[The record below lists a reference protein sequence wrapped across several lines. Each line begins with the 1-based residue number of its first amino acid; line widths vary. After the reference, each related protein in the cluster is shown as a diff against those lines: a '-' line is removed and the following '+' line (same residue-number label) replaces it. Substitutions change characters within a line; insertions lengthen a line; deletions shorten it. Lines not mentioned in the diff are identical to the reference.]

1 MEKNYKYSSNHGFDL
16 DVTIGKFAE
25 QANGECYIRSGDTS
39 LLVTAVAS
47 EKPREGIDFF
57 PLICDFQEKLYAV
70 GKIPGGFLKREG
82 KASDEATLISRQMDR
97 PLRPLFPENY
107 YNDVQVIA
115 TVLSM
120 DEDNKPDCLSTIGAS
135 IALGISDIPF
145 NGPVAAVS
153 VGFVDGNFIINPNE
167 EQREKSLLDLTVA
180 GSKDAINMVEAGAN
194 ELTEDQM
201 LEAMLLA
208 HEEIGHICEFTQ
220 LIIDEIGKEKNL
232 VEVIVP
238 SELEEK
244 IIAEFSEDIKGS
256 IRTTDKMERGEAM
269 FNIEEAAKERFL
281 EEYPDSEDEIHRV
294 IDDIMKKEVRR
305 MISIDKIRPDGRE
318 MKEIRPLSA
327 EVGTLPR
334 VHGSGLFKRGQT
346 QVLSVVT
353 LGSTADVQIIDGLNR
368 KEIQKRYM
376 HQYNFPPFSVG
387 DVKPLRAPGRREI
400 GHGHLAERALI
411 PVLPDPSEFPYT
423 IRVVSEVLSSNGSS
437 SQASICG
444 STLSL
449 MDAGVPIK
457 KPVAGIAMGLI
468 KEEDSISI
476 LTDIQGL
483 EDHLGDM
490 DFKVAG
496 TRDGITAL
504 QMDMKISGITREV
517 LEESLDNAKEARMQI
532 LDLIDKTIESPRED
546 ISDFAPRLFTIDIDP
561 EKVRDVIGSG
571 GKTINK
577 IIDETGVTIETEDDG
592 HITVASV
599 DGESGK
605 RAIEMI
611 KSIVT
616 DPKAG
621 DVYTGKVTRIM
632 NFGAFVEIAI
642 GKEGLLHISQIDHKR
657 VEKVEDILNVGDEVT
672 VKVTEIDRQGRIN
685 LSRKALLEKP
695 EGSESDDKDDHRQRR
710 DNKRRNDKSEA
721 WPADEDPRNL
731 NN

>member
-16 DVTIGKFAE
+16 EVTIGKFAE
-25 QANGECYIRSGDTS
+25 QANGECYIKCGDTS

-115 TVLSM
+115 TVFSM

-153 VGFVDGNFIINPNE
+153 VGYVDGEYIINPNE
-167 EQREKSLLDLTVA
+167 EQREKSLLELTVA

-194 ELTEDQM
+194 ELTEDKM
-201 LEAMLLA
+201 LEAMLIA
-208 HEEIGHICEFTQ
+208 HEEIGHICDFIQT
-220 LIIDEIGKEKNL
+220 IIDEIGKEKNM

-244 IIAEFSEDIKGS
+244 IIAEYSEAIKGS
-256 IRTTDKMERGEAM
+256 IRTTDKMERGEAI
-269 FNIEEAAKERFL
+269 FNIEEAAKEKFL
-281 EEYPDSEDEIHRV
+281 EDYPESEDEIHRV

-305 MISIDKIRPDGRE
+305 MISIDKIRSDGRQ

-353 LGSTADVQIIDGLNR
+353 LGSPADVQIIDGLNR

-387 DVKPLRAPGRREI
+387 DIKPLRAPGRREI
-400 GHGHLAERALI
+400 GHGRLAERALI
-411 PVLPDPSEFPYT
+411 PVLPELSEFPYT

-517 LEESLDNAKEARMQI
+517 LEESLANAKEARMQI
-532 LDLIDKTIESPRED
+532 LDLIESTIQNPRED
-546 ISDFAPRLFTIDIDP
+546 ISDYAPRLFTIDIDP

-657 VEKVEDILNVGDEVT
+657 VGKVEDVLSVGDEVK
-672 VKVTEIDRQGRIN
+672 VEVTEIDKQGRIN
-685 LSRKALLEKP
+685 LSRKALLPKP
-695 EGSESDDKDDHRQRR
+695 ERDEKEERQDRKER
-710 DNKRRNDKSEA
+710 PRKQEA
-721 WPADEDPRNL
+721 WPADEDPRDH

>member
-1 MEKNYKYSSNHGFDL
+1 MIKNYNYTSKNGYEL
-16 DVTIGKFAE
+16 EVTIGKFAE
-25 QANGECYIRSGDTS
+25 QANGACYIKSGDTS

-47 EKPREGIDFF
+47 EKPRDGIDFF

-70 GKIPGGFLKREG
+70 GKIPGGFLRREG
-82 KASDEATLISRQMDR
+82 KASDGATLIARQMDR

-120 DEDNKPDCLSTIGAS
+120 DHDHLPDPLTTIGAS

-145 NGPVAAVS
+145 DGPVGACM
-153 VGFVDGNFIINPNE
+153 VGKVDGKLIVNPKE
-167 EQREKSLLDLTVA
+167 EDRKKSDLELTVA
-180 GSKDAINMVEAGAN
+180 GKKGAINMVEAGAN
-194 ELTEDQM
+194 ELDEAEM

-208 HEEIGHICEFTQ
+208 LEEIGDISDFIQT
-220 LIIDEIGKEKNL
+220 IIDDIGKEKKE
-232 VEVIVP
+232 VEPHQETELDRLI
-238 SELEEK
+238 SENFEE
-244 IIAEFSEDIKGS
+244 EIKNS
-256 IRTTDKMERGEAM
+256 IRTTDKTEREDNI
-269 FNIEEAAKERFL
+269 FRIEEEAKEKFL
-281 EEYPDSEDEIHRV
+281 EAYPESEDEIHRR

-305 MISIDKIRPDGRE
+305 MISIDKIRPDGRDLT
-318 MKEIRPLSA
+318 EIRPLSA
-327 EVGTLPR
+327 EVEVLPR
-334 VHGSGLFKRGQT
+334 VHGSGLFQRGQT

-353 LGSTADVQIIDGLNR
+353 LGSPADSQIIDGLNV
-368 KEIQKRYM
+368 EDIQKRYM
-376 HQYNFPPFSVG
+376 HQYNFPPFCVG
-387 DVKPLRAPGRREI
+387 DVRPLRGPGRREI
-400 GHGHLAERALI
+400 GHGHLAERALV
-411 PVLPDPSEFPYT
+411 PVLPDEKDFPYT

-468 KEEDSISI
+468 KEDDSISI

-504 QMDMKISGITREV
+504 QMDMKISGITKEV
-517 LEESLDNAKEARMQI
+517 LEQSLADAKDARFRI
-532 LDLIDKTIESPRED
+532 LDVIEKAIDKPRAEL
-546 ISDFAPRLFTIDIDP
+546 SEYAPRLYTIDIDP
-561 EKVRDVIGSG
+561 DKVREVIGSG

-577 IIDETGVTIETEDDG
+577 IIDATGVKIDTEDDG
-592 HITVASV
+592 HITVAS
-599 DGESGK
+599 DNGASGK
-605 RAIEMI
+605 KAIEMI
-611 KSIVT
+611 KAIVT
-616 DPKAG
+616 DPKPG
-621 DVYTGKVTRIM
+621 DIYEGKVVRIM

-642 GKEGLLHISQIDHKR
+642 GKEGLLHISQIAHHR
-657 VEKVEDILNVGDEVT
+657 VGKVEDELAIGDTVK

-695 EGSESDDKDDHRQRR
+695 EKA
-710 DNKRRNDKSEA
+710 EA
-721 WPADEDPRNL
+721 WPVDESPYKNDKKEQN
-731 NN
+731 

>member
-1 MEKNYKYSSNHGFDL
+1 MVKTYKYTSKLGKDFE
-16 DVTIGKFAE
+16 VTIGKFAE

-39 LLVTAVAS
+39 MLVTAVAS

-70 GKIPGGFLKREG
+70 GKIPGGFLRREG
-82 KASDEATLISRQMDR
+82 KSSDEATLISRQMDR

-107 YNDVQVIA
+107 YNDVQIIA

-120 DEDNKPDCLSTIGAS
+120 DEDNLPDPLTTIGAS

-145 NGPVAAVS
+145 DGPVGACM
-153 VGFVDGNFIINPNE
+153 VGKVGDKLIINPNKE
-167 EQREKSLLDLTVA
+167 EREKSTLELTVA
-180 GSKDAINMVEAGAN
+180 GKKGAINMVEAGAN
-194 ELTEDQM
+194 ELSESDM

-208 HEEIGHICEFTQ
+208 LEEIGHISDFVQT
-220 LIIDEIGKEKNL
+220 IIDDIGKEKA
-232 VEVIVP
+232 EV
-238 SELEEK
+238 SEIEETELDRLISK
-244 IIAEFSEDIKGS
+244 DFEQDIKDS
-256 IRTTDKMERGEAM
+256 IRTTDKTEREDNI
-269 FNIEEAAKERFL
+269 FRIEEEAKAKYL
-281 EEYPDSEDEIHRV
+281 EEYPESEDEIHRR
-294 IDDIMKKEVRR
+294 IDNIMKKEVRR
-305 MISIDKIRPDGRE
+305 MISIDKIRPDGRDLT
-318 MKEIRPLSA
+318 EIRPLSA
-327 EVGTLPR
+327 EAGLLPR

-353 LGSTADVQIIDGLNR
+353 LGSPADVQIIDGLNR
-368 KEIQKRYM
+368 EEITKRYM
-376 HQYNFPPFSVG
+376 HQYNFPPFCVG
-387 DVKPLRAPGRREI
+387 DVRPLRGPGRREI
-400 GHGHLAERALI
+400 GHGRLAERALV
-411 PVLPDPSEFPYT
+411 PVLPDESEFPYT

-468 KEEDSISI
+468 KEDDSISI

-517 LEESLDNAKEARMQI
+517 LEKSLADAHDARMRI
-532 LDLIDKTIESPRED
+532 LDVIETAIKSPRAD
-546 ISDFAPRLFTIDIDP
+546 ISDYAPRLYTIDIDP

-577 IIDETGVTIETEDDG
+577 IIDATGVKIETEDDG
-592 HITVASV
+592 HITVAS
-599 DGESGK
+599 DNGESGK
-605 RAIEMI
+605 KAIEMI
-611 KSIVT
+611 KAIVT
-616 DPKAG
+616 DPKPG
-621 DVYTGKVTRIM
+621 DIYTGKVVRIM

-642 GKEGLLHISQIDHKR
+642 GKEGLLHISQIDHHR
-657 VEKVEDILNVGDEVT
+657 VEKVEDVLSVGDEVK

-695 EGSESDDKDDHRQRR
+695 E
-710 DNKRRNDKSEA
+710 A
-721 WPADEDPRNL
+721 WPVDESPYKKNKDK
-731 NN
+731 

>member
-1 MEKNYKYSSNHGFDL
+1 MIKNYKYTSKNGYDFE
-16 DVTIGKFAE
+16 VTIGKYAE
-25 QANGECYIRSGDTS
+25 QANGACFIQSGDTS

-70 GKIPGGFLKREG
+70 GKIPGGFLRREG

-120 DEDNKPDCLSTIGAS
+120 DHDHLPDPLTTIGAS

-145 NGPVAAVS
+145 DGPVGACM
-153 VGFVDGNFIINPNE
+153 VGKVDGKLVINPNE
-167 EQREKSLLDLTVA
+167 EDRKKSDLELTVA
-180 GSKDAINMVEAGAN
+180 GKKGAINMVEAGAN
-194 ELTEDQM
+194 ELDESEM

-208 HEEIGHICEFTQ
+208 
-220 LIIDEIGKEKNL
+220 LDEIGDISDFIQTIIDDIGLPKKE
-232 VEVIVP
+232 VEEHEETELDRLI
-238 SELEEK
+238 SESFEE
-244 IIAEFSEDIKGS
+244 EIKSS
-256 IRTTDKMERGEAM
+256 IRTTDKTEREDNI
-269 FNIEEAAKERFL
+269 FRIEEEAKEKFL
-281 EEYPDSEDEIHRV
+281 GDFPETEDEIHRR

-318 MKEIRPLSA
+318 MTEIRPLSA
-327 EVGTLPR
+327 EAGVLPR
-334 VHGSGLFKRGQT
+334 VHGSGLFQRGQT
-346 QVLSVVT
+346 QVLSIVT
-353 LGSTADVQIIDGLNR
+353 LGSPADSQLIDGLNI
-368 KEIQKRYM
+368 EDVEKRYM
-376 HQYNFPPFSVG
+376 HQYNFPPFCVG
-387 DVKPLRAPGRREI
+387 DVRPLRGPGRREI
-400 GHGHLAERALI
+400 GHGHLAERALV
-411 PVLPDPSEFPYT
+411 PVLPDEKDFPYT

-468 KEEDSISI
+468 KEDDSISI

-504 QMDMKISGITREV
+504 QMDMKISGITEEV
-517 LEESLDNAKEARMQI
+517 LRQSLADAKDARFRI
-532 LDLIDKTIESPRED
+532 LDVIESAIDAPRAEL
-546 ISDFAPRLFTIDIDP
+546 SDYAPRLYTIDIDP

-571 GKTINK
+571 GKNINK
-577 IIDETGVTIETEDDG
+577 IIDATGVKIETEDDG
-592 HITVASV
+592 HITVASN
-599 DGESGK
+599 DGTSGK
-605 RAIEMI
+605 KAIEMI
-611 KSIVT
+611 KAIVT
-616 DPKAG
+616 DPKPG
-621 DVYTGKVTRIM
+621 DIFEGTVVRLM

-642 GKEGLLHISQIDHKR
+642 GKEGLLHISQIAHHR
-657 VEKVEDILNVGDEVT
+657 VNKVEDELKVGDK
-672 VKVTEIDRQGRIN
+672 VKVQVTEIDRQGRIN

-695 EGSESDDKDDHRQRR
+695 EKEQRPE
-710 DNKRRNDKSEA
+710 KAEA
-721 WPADEDPRNL
+721 WPVDESPYRKDK
-731 NN
+731 

>member
-1 MEKNYKYSSNHGFDL
+1 MEKNYKYTSNHGYEL
-16 DVTIGKFAE
+16 EVTIGKFAE
-25 QANGECYIRSGDTS
+25 QANGECYIKNGETS

-82 KASDEATLISRQMDR
+82 KASDEGTLISRQMDR

-115 TVLSM
+115 TVFSM
-120 DEDNKPDCLSTIGAS
+120 DEDHKPDCLSTIGAS

-145 NGPVAAVS
+145 AGPVAAVS
-153 VGFVDGNFIINPNE
+153 VGYVDGKLIVNPNE
-167 EQREKSLLDLTVA
+167 EERKNSKLDLTVA
-180 GSKDAINMVEAGAN
+180 GTADAINMVEAGAN
-194 ELTEDQM
+194 ELTEEEM

-208 HEEIGHICEFTQ
+208 HEEIGQICKFTQ
-220 LIIDEIGKEKNL
+220 SIIDEIGKEKNL
-232 VEVIVP
+232 VEVELT

-244 IIAEFSEDIKGS
+244 IIEEYSDDIKSS
-256 IRTTDKMERGEAM
+256 IRTTDKMERGEAI
-269 FNIEEAAKERFL
+269 FNIEEAAKEKYL
-281 EEYPDSEDEIHRV
+281 EEYPESEDEIHRV
-294 IDDIMKKEVRR
+294 IDNIMKKEVRR
-305 MISIDKIRPDGRE
+305 MISIDKIRPDGRDL
-318 MKEIRPLSA
+318 KEIRPLSA
-327 EVGTLPR
+327 EAGLIPR

-346 QVLSVVT
+346 QVLSITT
-353 LGSTADVQIIDGLNR
+353 LGSPADVQIIDGLNR
-368 KEIQKRYM
+368 EEIHKRYM

-400 GHGHLAERALI
+400 GHGHLAERALV
-411 PVLPDPSEFPYT
+411 PVLPEQSDFPYT

-468 KEEDSISI
+468 KEEESISI

-504 QMDMKISGITREV
+504 QMDMKISGISREI
-517 LEESLDNAKEARMQI
+517 LEESLQNAKQARMQI
-532 LDLIDKTIESPRED
+532 LDLIESTINSPRED
-546 ISDFAPRLFTIDIDP
+546 ISDYAPRLFTIDIDP

-577 IIDETGVTIETEDDG
+577 IIDETGVSIETEDDG
-592 HITVASV
+592 HITVAAN
-599 DGESGK
+599 DGTSGK
-605 RAIEMI
+605 KAIEMI
-611 KSIVT
+611 RAIVT
-616 DPKAG
+616 DPKVG
-621 DVYTGKVTRIM
+621 DIYTGKVTKIM

-642 GKEGLLHISQIDHKR
+642 GKEGLLHISQIDHAR
-657 VEKVEDILNVGDEVT
+657 TDKVEDVLAVGDEVR
-672 VKVTEIDRQGRIN
+672 VKITEIDRQGRIN
-685 LSRKALLEKP
+685 FSRKALLEK
-695 EGSESDDKDDHRQRR
+695 SEKEE
-710 DNKRRNDKSEA
+710 NKRDANHKKEA
-721 WPADEDPRNL
+721 WPSDEDPRNK
-731 NN
+731 

>member
-1 MEKNYKYSSNHGFDL
+1 MIKNYNYTSKNGYEL
-16 DVTIGKFAE
+16 EVTIGKFAE
-25 QANGECYIRSGDTS
+25 QANGACYIKSGDTS

-47 EKPREGIDFF
+47 EKPRDGIDFF

-70 GKIPGGFLKREG
+70 GKIPGGFLRREG
-82 KASDEATLISRQMDR
+82 KASDGATLIARQMDR

-120 DEDNKPDCLSTIGAS
+120 DHDHLPDPLTTIGAS

-145 NGPVAAVS
+145 DGPVGACM
-153 VGFVDGNFIINPNE
+153 VGKVDGKLIVNPKE
-167 EQREKSLLDLTVA
+167 EDRKKSDLELTVA
-180 GSKDAINMVEAGAN
+180 GKKGAINMVEAGAN
-194 ELTEDQM
+194 ELDEAEM

-208 HEEIGHICEFTQ
+208 
-220 LIIDEIGKEKNL
+220 LDEIGDISDFIQTIIDDIGKDKKE
-232 VEVIVP
+232 VEPHQETELDRLI
-238 SELEEK
+238 SENFEE
-244 IIAEFSEDIKGS
+244 EIKSS
-256 IRTTDKMERGEAM
+256 IRTTDKTEREDNI
-269 FNIEEAAKERFL
+269 FRIEEEAKEKFL
-281 EEYPDSEDEIHRV
+281 EAYPESEDEIHRR

-305 MISIDKIRPDGRE
+305 MISIDKIRPDGRDLT
-318 MKEIRPLSA
+318 EIRPLSA
-327 EVGTLPR
+327 EVEVLPR
-334 VHGSGLFKRGQT
+334 VHGSGLFQRGQT

-353 LGSTADVQIIDGLNR
+353 LGSPADSQIIDGLNV
-368 KEIQKRYM
+368 EDIQKRYM
-376 HQYNFPPFSVG
+376 HQYNFPPFCVG
-387 DVKPLRAPGRREI
+387 DVRPLRGPGRREI
-400 GHGHLAERALI
+400 GHGHLAERALV
-411 PVLPDPSEFPYT
+411 PVLPDEKDFPYT

-468 KEEDSISI
+468 KEDDSISI

-504 QMDMKISGITREV
+504 QMDMKISGITKEV
-517 LEESLDNAKEARMQI
+517 LEQSLADAKDARFRI
-532 LDLIDKTIESPRED
+532 LDVIEAAIDKPREEL
-546 ISDFAPRLFTIDIDP
+546 SEYAPRLYTIDIDP
-561 EKVRDVIGSG
+561 DKVRDVIGSG

-577 IIDETGVTIETEDDG
+577 IIDATGVKIDTEDDG
-592 HITVASV
+592 HITVAS
-599 DGESGK
+599 DNGASGK
-605 RAIEMI
+605 KAIEMI
-611 KSIVT
+611 KAIVT
-616 DPKAG
+616 DPKPG
-621 DVYTGKVTRIM
+621 DVYEGKVVRIM

-642 GKEGLLHISQIDHKR
+642 GKEGLLHISQIAHHR
-657 VEKVEDILNVGDEVT
+657 VGKVEDELAIGDTVK

-695 EGSESDDKDDHRQRR
+695 E
-710 DNKRRNDKSEA
+710 A
-721 WPADEDPRNL
+721 WPVDESPYKNEKKDQN
-731 NN
+731 

>member
-25 QANGECYIRSGDTS
+25 QANGECYIKSGDTS

-115 TVLSM
+115 TVFSM

-153 VGFVDGNFIINPNE
+153 VGYVDGEYIINPNE
-167 EQREKSLLDLTVA
+167 AQREKSLLELTVA

-194 ELTEDQM
+194 ELTEDKM
-201 LEAMLLA
+201 LEAMLIA
-208 HEEIGHICEFTQ
+208 HEEIGHICDFIQT
-220 LIIDEIGKEKNL
+220 IIDEIGKEKNM

-244 IIAEFSEDIKGS
+244 IIAEYSEAIKGS
-256 IRTTDKMERGEAM
+256 IRTTDKMERGEAI
-269 FNIEEAAKERFL
+269 FNIEEAAKEKFL
-281 EEYPDSEDEIHRV
+281 EDYPESEDEIHRV

-305 MISIDKIRPDGRE
+305 MISIDKIRPDGRQ

-353 LGSTADVQIIDGLNR
+353 LGSPADVQIIDGLNR

-387 DVKPLRAPGRREI
+387 DIKPLRAPGRREI
-400 GHGHLAERALI
+400 GHGRLAERALI
-411 PVLPDPSEFPYT
+411 PVLPELSEFPYT

-517 LEESLDNAKEARMQI
+517 LEESLANAKEARMQI
-532 LDLIDKTIESPRED
+532 LDLIESTIQNPRED
-546 ISDFAPRLFTIDIDP
+546 ISEFAPRLFTIDIDP

-657 VEKVEDILNVGDEVT
+657 VGKVEDVLSVGDEVK
-672 VKVTEIDRQGRIN
+672 VEVTEIDKQGRIN
-685 LSRKALLEKP
+685 LSRKALLPKP
-695 EGSESDDKDDHRQRR
+695 ERDEKEERQDRKER
-710 DNKRRNDKSEA
+710 PRKQEA
-721 WPADEDPRNL
+721 WPADEDPRDH

>member
-1 MEKNYKYSSNHGFDL
+1 MVKTYKYESKLGKDFEI
-16 DVTIGKFAE
+16 TIGKFAE
-25 QANGECYIRSGDTS
+25 QANGECYIKSGDTS

-107 YNDVQVIA
+107 YNDVQIIA

-120 DEDNKPDCLSTIGAS
+120 DEDNLPDPLTTIGAS

-145 NGPVAAVS
+145 DGPVGACM
-153 VGFVDGNFIINPNE
+153 VGKVGDNLIINPNKE
-167 EQREKSLLDLTVA
+167 EREKSSLELTVA
-180 GSKDAINMVEAGAN
+180 GKKGAINMVEAGAK
-194 ELTEDQM
+194 EISEDEM

-208 HEEIGHICEFTQ
+208 LEEIGNISDFIQT
-220 LIIDEIGKEKNL
+220 IIDDIGKEKI
-232 VEVIVP
+232 EVAQIEET
-238 SELEEK
+238 ELDRKISADFEE
-244 IIAEFSEDIKGS
+244 EIKNS
-256 IRTTDKMERGEAM
+256 IRTTDKTEREDNI
-269 FNIEEAAKERFL
+269 FRIEEEAKEKFL
-281 EEYPDSEDEIHRV
+281 EAYPESEDEIHRR

-305 MISIDKIRPDGRE
+305 MISIDKIRPDGRDLT
-318 MKEIRPLSA
+318 EIRPLSA
-327 EVGTLPR
+327 EVEVLPR
-334 VHGSGLFKRGQT
+334 VHGSGLFQRGQT

-353 LGSTADVQIIDGLNR
+353 LGSPADSQIIDGLNV
-368 KEIQKRYM
+368 EDIQKRYM
-376 HQYNFPPFSVG
+376 HQYNFPPFCVG
-387 DVKPLRAPGRREI
+387 DVRPLRGPGRREI
-400 GHGHLAERALI
+400 GHGHLAERALV
-411 PVLPDPSEFPYT
+411 PVLPDEKDFPYT

-468 KEEDSISI
+468 KEDDSISI

-504 QMDMKISGITREV
+504 QMDMKISGITKEV
-517 LEESLDNAKEARMQI
+517 LEQSLADAKDARFRI
-532 LDLIDKTIESPRED
+532 LDVIEKAIDKPRAEL
-546 ISDFAPRLFTIDIDP
+546 SEYAPRLYTIDIDP
-561 EKVRDVIGSG
+561 DKVREVIGSG

-577 IIDETGVTIETEDDG
+577 IIDATGVKIDTEDDG
-592 HITVASV
+592 HITVAS
-599 DGESGK
+599 DNGASGK
-605 RAIEMI
+605 KAIEMI
-611 KSIVT
+611 KAIVT
-616 DPKAG
+616 DPKPG
-621 DVYTGKVTRIM
+621 DIYEGKVVRIM

-642 GKEGLLHISQIDHKR
+642 GKEGLLHISQIAHHR
-657 VEKVEDILNVGDEVT
+657 VGKVEDELAIGDTVK

-695 EGSESDDKDDHRQRR
+695 EKA
-710 DNKRRNDKSEA
+710 EA
-721 WPADEDPRNL
+721 WPVDESPYKNDKKEQN
-731 NN
+731 

>member
-1 MEKNYKYSSNHGFDL
+1 MVKTYKYTSKSGKDFE
-16 DVTIGKFAE
+16 VTIGKFAE

-39 LLVTAVAS
+39 MLVTAVAS

-70 GKIPGGFLKREG
+70 GKIPGGFLRREG
-82 KASDEATLISRQMDR
+82 KSSDEATLISRQMDR

-107 YNDVQVIA
+107 YNDVQIIA

-120 DEDNKPDCLSTIGAS
+120 DEDNLPDPLTTIGAS

-145 NGPVAAVS
+145 DGPVGACM
-153 VGFVDGNFIINPNE
+153 VGKVGDKLIINPNKE
-167 EQREKSLLDLTVA
+167 EREKSSLELTVA
-180 GSKDAINMVEAGAN
+180 GKKGAINMVEAGAN
-194 ELTEDQM
+194 ELSENDM

-208 HEEIGHICEFTQ
+208 LEEIGHISDFIQT
-220 LIIDEIGKEKNL
+220 IIDDIGKEKR
-232 VEVIVP
+232 EV
-238 SELEEK
+238 SEIEETELDRK
-244 IIAEFSEDIKGS
+244 ISADFEQDIKDS
-256 IRTTDKMERGEAM
+256 IRTTDKTEREDNI
-269 FNIEEAAKERFL
+269 FRIEEEAKAKYL
-281 EEYPDSEDEIHRV
+281 EEYPESEDEIHRR
-294 IDDIMKKEVRR
+294 IDNIMKKEVRR
-305 MISIDKIRPDGRE
+305 MISIDKIRPDGRDLT
-318 MKEIRPLSA
+318 EIRPLSA
-327 EVGTLPR
+327 EAGLLPR

-353 LGSTADVQIIDGLNR
+353 LGSPADVQIIDGLNR
-368 KEIQKRYM
+368 EEITKRYM
-376 HQYNFPPFSVG
+376 HQYNFPPFCVG
-387 DVKPLRAPGRREI
+387 DVRPLRGPGRREI
-400 GHGHLAERALI
+400 GHGRLAERALV
-411 PVLPDPSEFPYT
+411 PVLPDESEFPYT

-468 KEEDSISI
+468 KEDDSISI

-517 LEESLDNAKEARMQI
+517 LEQSLADAHDARMRI
-532 LDLIDKTIESPRED
+532 LDVIETAIKSPRAD
-546 ISDFAPRLFTIDIDP
+546 ISDYAPRLYTIDIDP

-577 IIDETGVTIETEDDG
+577 IIDATGVKIETEDDG
-592 HITVASV
+592 HITVAS
-599 DGESGK
+599 DNGESGK
-605 RAIEMI
+605 KAIEMI
-611 KSIVT
+611 KAIVT
-616 DPKAG
+616 DPKPG
-621 DVYTGKVTRIM
+621 DIYTGKVVRIM

-642 GKEGLLHISQIDHKR
+642 GKEGLLHISQIDHHR
-657 VEKVEDILNVGDEVT
+657 VEKVEDVLSVGDEVK

-695 EGSESDDKDDHRQRR
+695 E
-710 DNKRRNDKSEA
+710 A
-721 WPADEDPRNL
+721 WPVDESPYKKNKDK
-731 NN
+731 

>member
-1 MEKNYKYSSNHGFDL
+1 MVKTYKYESKLGKDFEI
-16 DVTIGKFAE
+16 TIGKFAE
-25 QANGECYIRSGDTS
+25 QANGECYIKSGDTS

-107 YNDVQVIA
+107 YNDVQIIA

-120 DEDNKPDCLSTIGAS
+120 DEDNLPDPLTTIGAS

-145 NGPVAAVS
+145 DGPVGACM
-153 VGFVDGNFIINPNE
+153 VGKVGDKLIINPNKE
-167 EQREKSLLDLTVA
+167 EREKSSLELTVA
-180 GSKDAINMVEAGAN
+180 GKKGAINMVEAGAK
-194 ELTEDQM
+194 EISEGEM

-208 HEEIGHICEFTQ
+208 LEEIGNISDFIQT
-220 LIIDEIGKEKNL
+220 IIDDIGKEKI
-232 VEVIVP
+232 EVAQIEET
-238 SELEEK
+238 ELDRKISADFEE
-244 IIAEFSEDIKGS
+244 EIKNS
-256 IRTTDKMERGEAM
+256 IRTTDKTEREDNI
-269 FNIEEAAKERFL
+269 FNIEEAAKEKYL
-281 EEYPDSEDEIHRV
+281 EEYPESEDEIHRR
-294 IDDIMKKEVRR
+294 IDNIMKKEVRR
-305 MISIDKIRPDGRE
+305 MISIDKIRPDGRDLT
-318 MKEIRPLSA
+318 EIRPLSA
-327 EVGTLPR
+327 EAGLLPR
-334 VHGSGLFKRGQT
+334 VHGSGLFQRGQT

-353 LGSTADVQIIDGLNR
+353 LGSPADVQIIDGLNR
-368 KEIQKRYM
+368 EEIQKRYI
-376 HQYNFPPFSVG
+376 HQYNFPPFCVG
-387 DVKPLRAPGRREI
+387 DVRPLRGPGRREI
-400 GHGHLAERALI
+400 GHGRLAERALL
-411 PVLPDPSEFPYT
+411 PVLPDEKDFPYT

-449 MDAGVPIK
+449 MDAGVPIS

-468 KEEDSISI
+468 KEDDSISI

-504 QMDMKISGITREV
+504 QMDMKIDGITREV
-517 LEESLDNAKEARMQI
+517 LEESLNDAHSARMRI
-532 LDLIDKTIESPRED
+532 LDVIESAIDKPRSD
-546 ISDFAPRLFTIDIDP
+546 ISDYAPRLFTIDIDP
-561 EKVRDVIGSG
+561 EKVRDVIGTG

-577 IIDETGVTIETEDDG
+577 IIDATGVKIETEDDG
-592 HITVASV
+592 HITVASE

-605 RAIEMI
+605 KAIEMI

-616 DPKAG
+616 DPKPG
-621 DVYTGKVTRIM
+621 DIYTGKVVRIM

-642 GKEGLLHISQIDHKR
+642 GKEGLLHISQIDHHR
-657 VEKVEDILNVGDEVT
+657 VEKVEDVLSVGDEVK

-695 EGSESDDKDDHRQRR
+695 E
-710 DNKRRNDKSEA
+710 A
-721 WPADEDPRNL
+721 WPVDESPYRKDKKDK
-731 NN
+731 

>member
-1 MEKNYKYSSNHGFDL
+1 MVKTYKYESKLGKDFEI
-16 DVTIGKFAE
+16 TIGKFAE
-25 QANGECYIRSGDTS
+25 QANGECYIKSGDTS

-107 YNDVQVIA
+107 YNDVQIIA

-120 DEDNKPDCLSTIGAS
+120 DEDNLPDPLTTIGAS

-145 NGPVAAVS
+145 DGPVGACM
-153 VGFVDGNFIINPNE
+153 VGKVGDKLIINPNKE
-167 EQREKSLLDLTVA
+167 EREKSSLELTVA
-180 GSKDAINMVEAGAN
+180 GKKGAINMVEAGAK
-194 ELTEDQM
+194 EISEGEM

-208 HEEIGHICEFTQ
+208 LEEIGNISDFIQT
-220 LIIDEIGKEKNL
+220 IIDDIGKEKIEVAQ
-232 VEVIVP
+232 VEET
-238 SELEEK
+238 ELDRKISADFEE
-244 IIAEFSEDIKGS
+244 EIKNS
-256 IRTTDKMERGEAM
+256 IRTTDKTEREDNI
-269 FNIEEAAKERFL
+269 FNIEEAAKEKYL
-281 EEYPDSEDEIHRV
+281 EEYPESEDEIHRR
-294 IDDIMKKEVRR
+294 IDNIMKKEVRR
-305 MISIDKIRPDGRE
+305 MISIDKIRPDGRDLT
-318 MKEIRPLSA
+318 EIRPLSA
-327 EVGTLPR
+327 EAGLLPR
-334 VHGSGLFKRGQT
+334 VHGSGLFQRGQT

-353 LGSTADVQIIDGLNR
+353 LGSPADVQIIDGLNR
-368 KEIQKRYM
+368 EEIQKRYI
-376 HQYNFPPFSVG
+376 HQYNFPPFCVG
-387 DVKPLRAPGRREI
+387 DVRPLRGPGRREI
-400 GHGHLAERALI
+400 GHGRLAERALL
-411 PVLPDPSEFPYT
+411 PVLPDEKDFPYT

-449 MDAGVPIK
+449 MDAGVPIT

-468 KEEDSISI
+468 KEDDSISI

-504 QMDMKISGITREV
+504 QMDMKIDGITREV
-517 LEESLDNAKEARMQI
+517 LEESLNDAHSARMRI
-532 LDLIDKTIESPRED
+532 LDVIESAIDKPRSD
-546 ISDFAPRLFTIDIDP
+546 ISDYAPRLFTIDIDP

-577 IIDETGVTIETEDDG
+577 IIDATGVKIETEDDG
-592 HITVASV
+592 HITVASE

-605 RAIEMI
+605 KAIEMI

-616 DPKAG
+616 DPKPG
-621 DVYTGKVTRIM
+621 DIYTGKVVRIM

-642 GKEGLLHISQIDHKR
+642 GKEGLLHISQIDHHR
-657 VEKVEDILNVGDEVT
+657 VEKVEDVLSVGDEVK

-695 EGSESDDKDDHRQRR
+695 E
-710 DNKRRNDKSEA
+710 A
-721 WPADEDPRNL
+721 WPVDESPYRKDKKDK
-731 NN
+731 